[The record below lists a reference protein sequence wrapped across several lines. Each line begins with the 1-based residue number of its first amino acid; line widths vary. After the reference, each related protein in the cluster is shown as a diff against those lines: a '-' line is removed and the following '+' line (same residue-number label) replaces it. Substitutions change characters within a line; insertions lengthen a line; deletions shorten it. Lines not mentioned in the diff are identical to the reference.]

1 MSELLS
7 ALGLATVAALCKWL
21 SVESGAKVRLIIVMC
36 KHSGKFFLKDD
47 GNKRDGGVYVF
58 IYQAIAEYVATKW
71 KCLHNYLMEPQH
83 RLSYMYRTFGKE
95 KRTFPRQI

>member
-47 GNKRDGGVYVF
+47 GNK
-58 IYQAIAEYVATKW
+58 
-71 KCLHNYLMEPQH
+71 
-83 RLSYMYRTFGKE
+83 
-95 KRTFPRQI
+95 